1 MTYTIL
7 SKYQNMGGDW
17 SVSVKKDE
25 YTLSLLF
32 NSEPTEEM
40 IAGRV
45 SVIVENIEEE
55 KENVVEEQIKS
66 FTLSNC

>member
-17 SVSVKKDE
+17 SVSIKKDE

-45 SVIVENIEEE
+45 SVFGKNLEEE
-55 KENVVEEQIKS
+55 KENVVEE
-66 FTLSNC
+66 

>member
-7 SKYQNMGGDW
+7 SKYQNIGGDW
-17 SVSVKKDE
+17 SVTVKKDE

-45 SVIVENIEEE
+45 SVIVENIEE
-55 KENVVEEQIKS
+55 
-66 FTLSNC
+66 

>member
-7 SKYQNMGGDW
+7 SKYQNVGGDW

-40 IAGRV
+40 IAERV

-55 KENVVEEQIKS
+55 EENVVEE
-66 FTLSNC
+66 